1 MEFIYSIPG
10 EHPEIPIEESTLLLL
25 NRPKIFAETTEEGV
39 RFKQ

>member
-1 MEFIYSIPG
+1 MEFTDSILG
-10 EHPEIPIEESTLLLL
+10 KHPETLVEESTLLLL